1 MTEDYKRMSD
11 EDWKREYISRFA
23 GLSDKELRKDL
34 RERIVL
40 NICYHPDFATR
51 ELLEC
56 LYDEIKN
63 GFFKEIKHQEYA
75 RGYEDG
81 RRAAIQERKGG
92 EYEKVNV

>member
-1 MTEDYKRMSD
+1 MTEDYKRLNS
-11 EDWKREYISRFA
+11 EDWEREYISRFA

-34 RERIVL
+34 RERIVQ

-51 ELLEC
+51 GLIEG

-63 GFFKEIKHQEYA
+63 GFFKEVRYLEYD

-81 RRAAIQERKGG
+81 RRAAVQERKGG
-92 EYEKVNV
+92 EI